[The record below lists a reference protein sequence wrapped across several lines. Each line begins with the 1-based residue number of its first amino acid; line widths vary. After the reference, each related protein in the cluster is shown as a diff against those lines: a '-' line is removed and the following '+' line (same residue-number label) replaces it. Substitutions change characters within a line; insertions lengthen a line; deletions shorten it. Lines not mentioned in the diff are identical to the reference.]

1 MQLSGCNA
9 KQFLKNF
16 LIGSVS
22 MLLSRRPLDTSV
34 LGFRNWN
41 LTSVHFWGENPRGQ
55 WRMLIRDKVTK

>member
-1 MQLSGCNA
+1 
-9 KQFLKNF
+9 
-16 LIGSVS
+16 